1 MASLA
6 WRGDP
11 SAITA
16 ADVRRP
22 AAIKDGCR
30 MDAVSPDAAQQD
42 AAPAAFWMGVVSLA
56 LGSFTLVTSEFLPA
70 SLLTRMAADLRISE
84 GVAGQAVTATAI
96 AGMFSALT
104 TAYATR
110 RIDRRTVMLCL
121 TALLIASNAIV
132 ALSSSYAA
140 LMAGRV
146 LLGIALGGFWSFA
159 MPLASRLVPSASVPK
174 ALSIV
179 FTGVSAATV
188 CAAPAGAYLGEVIGW
203 RAVFGVVGAL
213 SIGAFVVQWR
223 ALPSLPPLGALT
235 VAGILGNA
243 RRRGIQLGLAMTLC
257 VASGHFAGFTYVRPL
272 LEQVGHASTQQ
283 LALLLLLFSA
293 AGFFGNVA
301 GGAVVA
307 KSVRRGVILSSL
319 LVALATLGLAAMAAN
334 APATALGMA
343 LWGFA
348 FGAVP
353 IALQTWMGQ
362 ASPDHLEETGALFVA
377 MFQVSIMIGAAVG
390 GALLDGVA
398 PQAPFVYAGAA
409 TLVAAAAFAWMTAGP
424 RLGKALACAC

>member
-1 MASLA
+1 
-6 WRGDP
+6 
-11 SAITA
+11 
-16 ADVRRP
+16 
-22 AAIKDGCR
+22 
-30 MDAVSPDAAQQD
+30 
-42 AAPAAFWMGVVSLA
+42 
-56 LGSFTLVTSEFLPA
+56 
-70 SLLTRMAADLRISE
+70 
-84 GVAGQAVTATAI
+84 
-96 AGMFSALT
+96 
-104 TAYATR
+104 
-110 RIDRRTVMLCL
+110 
-121 TALLIASNAIV
+121 
-132 ALSSSYAA
+132 
-140 LMAGRV
+140 
-146 LLGIALGGFWSFA
+146 
-159 MPLASRLVPSASVPK
+159 
-174 ALSIV
+174 
-179 FTGVSAATV
+179 
-188 CAAPAGAYLGEVIGW
+188 
-203 RAVFGVVGAL
+203 
-213 SIGAFVVQWR
+213 
-223 ALPSLPPLGALT
+223 
-235 VAGILGNA
+235 
-243 RRRGIQLGLAMTLC
+243 
-257 VASGHFAGFTYVRPL
+257 L

-293 AGFFGNVA
+293 AGVFGNVA

-424 RLGKALACAC
+424 RLAKALACAC